1 MITSQHK
8 PRDVL
13 IFVLLQLKYW
23 YKLYVCTQRKKN
35 YKYKSVF
42 VLSFFHLKTEKPI
55 DVILCTDL
63 VTKARKWQAVKF
75 LL

>member
-35 YKYKSVF
+35 YKYKSVCF
-42 VLSFFHLKTEKPI
+42 VFLSSQNGE
-55 DVILCTDL
+55 TDRRDSL
-63 VTKARKWQAVKF
+63 HRFSYKGQKVTGS
-75 LL
+75 